1 MAVCGIYRMHPIVL
15 RQAFKFSKI
24 AQCERKKSIP
34 KTKDRWHG
42 TICLEVKAYIYAYI
56 LYIDIFYH
64 IVFHSFW
71 CQVHRTKLG
80 SWLGSMAVAKLGCMA
95 IKVQSVFFYVSNF
108 HVFISTL
115 YIYIHLKTYI

>member
-34 KTKDRWHG
+34 KTKDRWRG

-64 IVFHSFW
+64 SLSLFLVPGPSHKARQLAW
-71 CQVHRTKLG
+71 KYGRGET
-80 SWLGSMAVAKLGCMA
+80 WLHGFKSPECLFLC
-95 IKVQSVFFYVSNF
+95 IEFSCLHINP
-108 HVFISTL
+108 I
-115 YIYIHLKTYI
+115 YIYT